1 MSFETFNFHPQVY
14 AGIARAGYTTPTPIQ
29 LQAIPL
35 ILSGQDVLGLA
46 QTGTGKTAA
55 FVLPILQRLLRG
67 PRRKLRALILS
78 PTRELAEQSH
88 TAIQTLGRQTEL
100 RSLTIYGGVSA
111 TPQIRGLRAGA
122 EIAVACPGRLLDL
135 MGQRVIDL
143 GAVEIVVLDEADRMF
158 DMGFLP
164 DIRRILSALPAKRQM
179 LFFSATMPTAVR
191 NLATE
196 MLHNPVTIE
205 IGVSQPVETI
215 SHALIPAD
223 PNRKTEMLLALLEQ
237 VNSDRV
243 LVFARTKRRAQKL
256 AGQLAKAGLSATAL
270 EGDMTQSKR
279 QQAMERFRNGR
290 VRVLV
295 ATDIAAR
302 GIDVAQITH
311 VINYDLPD
319 TAEAYTHRIG
329 RTGRMA
335 RSGAALS
342 LVTQQDLAMV
352 RTIEKLLNRRLERR
366 ELEGFDIAPLVERP
380 ATVSYRYQSSKSAPI
395 MAPRTSRR
403 RAFRLA

>member
-1 MSFETFNFHPQVY
+1 MSFDIFNFHPQIH
-14 AGIARAGYTTPTPIQ
+14 AGIAKAGFTSPTPIQ
-29 LQAIPL
+29 LQAIPP
-35 ILSGQDVLGLA
+35 ILGGQDVLGLA

-88 TAIQTLGRQTEL
+88 NAIQLLGRQTGL

-111 TPQIRGLRAGA
+111 TPQIKGLRAGA

-135 MGQRVIDL
+135 LGQRVVDL
-143 GAVEIVVLDEADRMF
+143 RSVEIVVLDEADRMF

-164 DIRRILSALPAKRQM
+164 DIRRILAALPAERQM
-179 LFFSATMPTAVR
+179 LFFSATMPDAIR

-196 MLHNPVTIE
+196 MLRNPVTIE
-205 IGVSQPVETI
+205 IGASQPVETI

-223 PNRKTEMLLALLEQ
+223 PNRKTEMLLALLKQ
-237 VNSDRV
+237 VDSDQV

-256 AGQLAKAGLSATAL
+256 AGQLAKAGLSAAAL

-302 GIDVAQITH
+302 GIDVVQITH

-335 RSGAALS
+335 RSGAAFS
-342 LVTQQDLAMV
+342 LVTQQDLPMV
-352 RTIEKLLNRRLERR
+352 RTIERLLNYRLERR
-366 ELEGFDIAPLVERP
+366 ELEGFDTPPLVERP
-380 ATVSYRYQSSKSAPI
+380 ATVSYRFQSSKSAPI
-395 MAPRTSRR
+395 MAPRPSRR
-403 RAFRLA
+403 RAFRMA